1 VSFGDLVGILWGM
14 PGVAEA
20 ILVGLVA
27 AVLVARP
34 LARRLGGPAVLAG
47 LTVAAQVVLLAVTLV
62 PDLGSGAISGAGPGD
77 PLLPVSWAG
86 SWSSIGRCVTG
97 WDGALSLATTSLDGQ
112 ANIVLF
118 AGVAVVA
125 TAWVRRPVMV
135 AAVLS
140 GESAVIELVQAVF
153 AGSSCQPSD
162 WLANT
167 SGSVLGAVVAALAVA
182 WWHRMHPREGRA

>member
-1 VSFGDLVGILWGM
+1 M
-14 PGVAEA
+14 AEA
-20 ILVGLVA
+20 ILVGLVV

-34 LARRLGGPAVLAG
+34 LARWLGSHAVLAG
-47 LTVAAQVVLLAVTLV
+47 FTVAAQVVLLAVTLV
-62 PDLGSGAISGAGPGD
+62 PDLGSGAISRTGLGD
-77 PLLPVSWAG
+77 SSLPASWAG

-125 TAWVRRPVMV
+125 AVSLRRPVLV
-135 AAVLS
+135 AAALS
-140 GESAVIELVQAVF
+140 GESVVIELVQAVF
-153 AGSSCQPSD
+153 SDSSCQPSD

-167 SGSVLGAVVAALAVA
+167 GGSVLGAVVAALAVA
-182 WWHRMHPREGRA
+182 WWRRMHPREVRV

>member
-1 VSFGDLVGILWGM
+1 M
-14 PGVAEA
+14 AEA
-20 ILVGLVA
+20 ILVGLVV

-34 LARRLGGPAVLAG
+34 LARWLGGPVVLAG

-77 PLLPVSWAG
+77 SSVPASWAG

-125 TAWVRRPVMV
+125 AVWLRRPVLV

-167 SGSVLGAVVAALAVA
+167 GGSVLGAVVAALAVA
-182 WWHRMHPREGRA
+182 WWRRIRRREGRA